1 MPIELDGCSRL
12 EALYWRSK
20 VAKISGGQVI
30 ARALKA
36 QGVDTVFTLT
46 GGHIMA
52 IMDGCVAEG
61 INVVDVRHEQ
71 AAAHA
76 ADAYARL
83 TGKLG
88 VALVTAGPGVTDA
101 VTGVA
106 NAFFA
111 NSPMLLI
118 GGRHLT
124 TEDLKGGLQEMDHPK
139 LFHSITRWS
148 DTAWDAGRY
157 PEYIATAARH
167 AFTNRGGP
175 VFLDTPWDVSGAM
188 VEEDAIAWPED
199 FRANRPAG
207 VPEETLDEII
217 GLLKGATKPV
227 IFGGTGL
234 RWTQQLG
241 FIESLDEFVNGY
253 KAPTYLNSLAR
264 GSLPFGHPYLGNR
277 ARSAAL
283 FGADVILALG
293 VDWDFRTGFG
303 KKINPDATVIQID
316 ADPSKIGW
324 NRDAK
329 VGVVADPGTVV
340 AQLLGHIGEVGRTED
355 PEWTVEIRTAEMVKQ
370 EAAYEAS
377 LSDADP
383 IHPERFA
390 REVGD
395 FFGDDTIVAADGGD
409 IVSTTAK
416 WLQTSRPGGLLDPGP
431 FGCLGVGAPF
441 ALAAKSVEPDTRV
454 GIVYG
459 DGSFGFNGM
468 EYDTLIRHN
477 LPVVGVIGNDGAW
490 NNIRAIH
497 RVAHPGS
504 VFLSEIGF
512 RAYEKIV
519 EGLGGYG
526 ELVEKPSEIRPAL
539 ERAQDSGVP
548 ALVNV
553 KIAEQLR
560 MSSAYGR

>member
-1 MPIELDGCSRL
+1 MAR
-12 EALYWRSK
+12 
-20 VAKISGGQVI
+20 ISGGQVI

-61 INVVDVRHEQ
+61 IAVVDVRHEQ

-106 NAFFA
+106 NAFYA

-118 GGRHLT
+118 GGRHPT
-124 TEDLKGGLQEMDHPK
+124 TEDLRGGLQEMDHPK
-139 LFHSITRWS
+139 LFQSITRWS
-148 DTAWDAGRY
+148 ETAWDAGRY
-157 PEYIATAARH
+157 PEYIATASRY
-167 AFTNRGGP
+167 AFSNRGGP
-175 VFLDTPWDVSGAM
+175 VFMDTPWNIAGDM
-188 VEEDAIAWPED
+188 VDEDGIGWPED

-207 VPEETLDEII
+207 VPEETQLEIVD
-217 GLLKGATKPV
+217 LLKNAEHPV
-227 IFGGTGL
+227 VFGGTGL
-234 RWTQQLG
+234 RWTQQPG
-241 FIESLDEFVNGY
+241 FAESLDGFVTGY

-264 GSLPFGHPYLGNR
+264 GSLPFDHPYLGNR
-277 ARSAAL
+277 ARGAAL
-283 FGADVILALG
+283 RGADVILALG

-303 KKINPDATVIQID
+303 KKINRDATVIQID

-324 NRDAK
+324 NRHADI
-329 VGVVADPGTVV
+329 GVVADPGTVI
-340 AQLLGHIGEVGRTED
+340 AQLVERLDVLGRTSD
-355 PEWTVEIRTAEMVKQ
+355 PTWTEEIRAAEQAKQ
-370 EAAYEAS
+370 DVSYEMS
-377 LSDADP
+377 LSDSEP

-395 FFGDDTIVAADGGD
+395 FFGDDSIVAADGGD

-441 ALAAKSVEPDTRV
+441 ALAAKTIEPDTRV

-468 EYDTLIRHN
+468 EYDTLIRHE

-490 NNIRAIH
+490 NNIKVIH
-497 RVAHPGS
+497 RMMHPES
-504 VFLSEIGF
+504 AFLSDIGF
-512 RAYEKIV
+512 RPYEKMV

-560 MSSAYGR
+560 VSSAYGQ

>member
-1 MPIELDGCSRL
+1 M
-12 EALYWRSK
+12 
-20 VAKISGGQVI
+20 AKISGGRVI

-46 GGHIMA
+46 GGHILA

-83 TGKLG
+83 TGRLG
-88 VALVTAGPGVTDA
+88 VALVTAGPGVTNA

-106 NAFFA
+106 NAFYA

-118 GGRHLT
+118 GGRHPT

-148 DTAWDAGRY
+148 GTAWNAGRY
-157 PEYIATAARH
+157 PEYIAMATRH
-167 AFTNRGGP
+167 AFANRGGP
-175 VFLDTPWDVSGAM
+175 VFLDTPWDVSGDM
-188 VEEDAIAWPED
+188 VEEDAIVWPED

-207 VPEETLDEII
+207 VPNETLDEIVD
-217 GLLKGATKPV
+217 LLKGATKPV
-227 IFGGTGL
+227 VFGGTGL
-234 RWTQQLG
+234 RWTKQPA

-264 GSLPFGHPYLGNR
+264 GSLPFNHPYLGNR

-283 FGADVILALG
+283 RGADVILALG

-303 KKINPDATVIQID
+303 KKINLDAKVIQID

-324 NRDAK
+324 NRDASI
-329 VGVVADPGTVV
+329 GVVADPGTVV
-340 AQLLGHIGEVGRTED
+340 AQLCGRLADIGRTQD
-355 PEWTVEIRTAEMVKQ
+355 PEWTVEIRAAERAKQ
-370 EAAYEAS
+370 EAAYELS

-395 FFGDDTIVAADGGD
+395 FFSDDSIVAADGGD

-490 NNIRAIH
+490 NNIKVIH
-497 RVAHPGS
+497 RMAHPES

-526 ELVEKPSEIRPAL
+526 ELVEKPSEIGPAL

-560 MSSAYGR
+560 ISSAYGQ

>member
-1 MPIELDGCSRL
+1 
-12 EALYWRSK
+12 

-36 QGVDTVFTLT
+36 QGVDVVFTLT

-61 INVVDVRHEQ
+61 IKVVDVRHEQ

-83 TGKLG
+83 TGRLG

-106 NAFFA
+106 NAFYA
-111 NSPMLLI
+111 NSPMILI
-118 GGRHLT
+118 GGRHPT
-124 TEDLKGGLQEMDHPK
+124 TEDLRGGLQEMDHPK
-139 LFHSITRWS
+139 LFQSITRWS
-148 DTAWDAGRY
+148 QTAWDAGRY
-157 PEYIATAARH
+157 PEYIATASRY
-167 AFTNRGGP
+167 AFSNRGGP
-175 VFLDTPWDVSGAM
+175 VFMDTPWNIAGDM
-188 VEEDAIAWPED
+188 VDEDAIVWPED
-199 FRANRPAG
+199 FRANRTAG
-207 VPEETLDEII
+207 VPEETLDEIVA
-217 GLLKGATKPV
+217 LLGDAEHPV

-234 RWTQQLG
+234 RWTQQPT
-241 FIESLDEFVNGY
+241 FTASLDEFVSGFR
-253 KAPTYLNSLAR
+253 APTYLNSLAR
-264 GSLPFGHPYLGNR
+264 GSLPFDHPYLGNR
-277 ARSAAL
+277 ARGDAL
-283 FGADVILALG
+283 RGADVILALG

-303 KKINPDATVIQID
+303 KKINRDATVIQID
-316 ADPSKIGW
+316 ADPIKIGW
-324 NRDAK
+324 NRDANI
-329 VGVVADPGTVV
+329 GVVADPGTVV
-340 AQLLGHIGEVGRTED
+340 AQLASRLDVLGRSSDAGWTE
-355 PEWTVEIRTAEMVKQ
+355 EIRAAEQVKSA
-370 EAAYEAS
+370 AAYEMS
-377 LSDADP
+377 LSDSEP

-395 FFGDDTIVAADGGD
+395 FFGDDSIVAADGGD

-441 ALAAKSVEPDTRV
+441 ALAAKTIEPDTRV

-468 EYDTLIRHN
+468 EYDTLIRHE

-490 NNIRAIH
+490 NNIKVIH
-497 RVAHPGS
+497 RMMHPDS
-504 VFLSEIGF
+504 AFLSDIGF
-512 RAYEKIV
+512 RPYEKMV

-539 ERAQDSGVP
+539 ERAEDSGVP

-560 MSSAYGR
+560 VSSAYGQ

>member
-1 MPIELDGCSRL
+1 M
-12 EALYWRSK
+12 
-20 VAKISGGQVI
+20 AKISGGRVI

-71 AAAHA
+71 AATHA

-83 TGKLG
+83 TGRLG

-124 TEDLKGGLQEMDHPK
+124 TEDLKGGLQEMDHPQ
-139 LFHSITRWS
+139 LFRSITRWS

-157 PEYIATAARH
+157 PEYIAMAARH
-167 AFTNRGGP
+167 AFANRGGP
-175 VFLDTPWDVSGAM
+175 VFLDTPWDVSGAL

-207 VPEETLDEII
+207 VPDETLGEMVD
-217 GLLKGATKPV
+217 LLKAARRPV

-234 RWTQQLG
+234 RWTQQPCFAEL
-241 FIESLDEFVNGY
+241 LDEFVGAY

-277 ARSAAL
+277 ARGAAL
-283 FGADVILALG
+283 RGADVILALG

-303 KKINPDATVIQID
+303 KKINPGATVIQVD

-324 NRDAK
+324 NRDAN

-340 AQLLGHIGEVGRTED
+340 AQLVARLQDIGRPED
-355 PEWTVEIRTAEMVKQ
+355 SEWTREIRTAEIAKL
-370 EAAYEAS
+370 EAAYELS

-390 REVGD
+390 REVAD
-395 FFGDDTIVAADGGD
+395 FFGDDAIVAADGGD

-441 ALAAKSVEPDTRV
+441 ALAAKSVEPETRV

-477 LPVVGVIGNDGAW
+477 LGVVGVIGNDGAW
-490 NNIRAIH
+490 NNIRVIH
-497 RVAHPGS
+497 RMAHPDS
-504 VFLSEIGF
+504 AFLSEIGF
-512 RAYEKIV
+512 RPYEKIV

-539 ERAQDSGVP
+539 ERAQDSGLP

-560 MSSAYGR
+560 LSSAYGQ

>member
-1 MPIELDGCSRL
+1 M
-12 EALYWRSK
+12 
-20 VAKISGGQVI
+20 AKISGGQVI

-36 QGVDTVFTLT
+36 QGVDVVFTLT

-61 INVVDVRHEQ
+61 IKVVDVRHEQ

-83 TGKLG
+83 TGRLG

-106 NAFFA
+106 NAFYA
-111 NSPMLLI
+111 NSPMILI
-118 GGRHLT
+118 GGRHPT
-124 TEDLKGGLQEMDHPK
+124 TEDLRGGLQEMDHPK
-139 LFHSITRWS
+139 RFQSITRWS
-148 DTAWDAGRY
+148 QTAWDAGRY
-157 PEYIATAARH
+157 PEYIATASRY
-167 AFTNRGGP
+167 AFSNRGGP
-175 VFLDTPWDVSGAM
+175 VFMDTPWNIAGDM
-188 VEEDAIAWPED
+188 VDEDAIVWPED
-199 FRANRPAG
+199 FRANRTAG
-207 VPEETLDEII
+207 VPEETLDEIVA
-217 GLLKGATKPV
+217 LLGDAEHPV

-234 RWTQQLG
+234 RWTQQPT
-241 FIESLDEFVNGY
+241 FTASLDEFVSGFR
-253 KAPTYLNSLAR
+253 APTYLNSLAR
-264 GSLPFGHPYLGNR
+264 GSLPFDHPYLGNR
-277 ARSAAL
+277 ARGDAL
-283 FGADVILALG
+283 RGADVILALG

-303 KKINPDATVIQID
+303 KKINRDATVIQIA
-316 ADPSKIGW
+316 ADPIKIGW
-324 NRDAK
+324 NRDANI
-329 VGVVADPGTVV
+329 GVVADPGTVV
-340 AQLLGHIGEVGRTED
+340 AQLASRLDVLGRSSDAGWTE
-355 PEWTVEIRTAEMVKQ
+355 EIRAAEQVKSA
-370 EAAYEAS
+370 AAYEMS
-377 LSDADP
+377 LSDSEP

-395 FFGDDTIVAADGGD
+395 FFGDDSIVAADGGD

-441 ALAAKSVEPDTRV
+441 ALAAKTIEPDTRV

-468 EYDTLIRHN
+468 EYDTLIRHE

-490 NNIRAIH
+490 NNIKVIH
-497 RVAHPGS
+497 RMMHPDS
-504 VFLSEIGF
+504 AFLSDIGF
-512 RAYEKIV
+512 RPYEKMV

-539 ERAQDSGVP
+539 ERAEDSGVP

-560 MSSAYGR
+560 VSSAYGQ

>member
-1 MPIELDGCSRL
+1 M
-12 EALYWRSK
+12 
-20 VAKISGGQVI
+20 AKISGGQVI
-30 ARALKA
+30 AKALKA
-36 QGVDTVFTLT
+36 QGVDVVFTLT

-61 INVVDVRHEQ
+61 IKVVDVRHEQ
-71 AAAHA
+71 AATHA

-106 NAFFA
+106 NAFYA
-111 NSPMLLI
+111 NSPMILI
-118 GGRHLT
+118 GGRHPT
-124 TEDLKGGLQEMDHPK
+124 TEDLRGGLQEMDHPK
-139 LFHSITRWS
+139 LFQSITRWS
-148 DTAWDAGRY
+148 ETAWDAGRY
-157 PEYIATAARH
+157 PEYIATASRY
-167 AFTNRGGP
+167 AFSNRGGP
-175 VFLDTPWDVSGAM
+175 VFMDTPWDVAGDM
-188 VEEDAIAWPED
+188 VDEDAIIWPED
-199 FRANRPAG
+199 FRANHPAG
-207 VPEETLDEII
+207 APEETIDEII
-217 GLLKGATKPV
+217 ALLKDAENPV

-234 RWTQQLG
+234 RWTQQPG
-241 FIESLDEFVNGY
+241 FTESLDVFVSGY

-264 GSLPFGHPYLGNR
+264 GSLPFDHPYLGNR
-277 ARSAAL
+277 ARGDAL
-283 FGADVILALG
+283 RGADVILALG

-316 ADPSKIGW
+316 ADPTKIGW
-324 NRDAK
+324 NRDANI
-329 VGVVADPGTVV
+329 GVVADPGTVV
-340 AQLLGHIGEVGRTED
+340 AQLASRLDVLGRSSDT
-355 PEWTVEIRTAEMVKQ
+355 EWTENIRSAEQVKSA
-370 EAAYEAS
+370 AAYEMS
-377 LSDADP
+377 RSDSEP

-395 FFGDDTIVAADGGD
+395 FFSDDSIVAADGGD

-416 WLQTSRPGGLLDPGP
+416 WLQTARPGGLLDPGP

-441 ALAAKSVEPDTRV
+441 ALAAKTIEPDTRV

-468 EYDTLIRHN
+468 EYDTLIRHE
-477 LPVVGVIGNDGAW
+477 LPVVGVVGNDGAW
-490 NNIRAIH
+490 NNIKVIH
-497 RVAHPGS
+497 RMMHPES
-504 VFLSEIGF
+504 AFLSDIGF
-512 RAYEKIV
+512 RPYEKMV

-560 MSSAYGR
+560 VSSAYGQ

>member
-1 MPIELDGCSRL
+1 M
-12 EALYWRSK
+12 
-20 VAKISGGQVI
+20 AKISGGRVI

-46 GGHIMA
+46 GGHILA

-106 NAFFA
+106 NAFYA

-118 GGRHLT
+118 GGRHPT

-148 DTAWDAGRY
+148 GTAWNAGRY
-157 PEYIATAARH
+157 PEYIAMATRH

-175 VFLDTPWDVSGAM
+175 VFLDTPWDVSGAV
-188 VEEDAIAWPED
+188 VEEDAIIWPED

-207 VPEETLDEII
+207 VPDETLDEIVEV
-217 GLLKGATKPV
+217 LNGATKPV

-234 RWTQQLG
+234 RWTKQPG

-253 KAPTYLNSLAR
+253 KAPTFLNSLAR
-264 GSLPFGHPYLGNR
+264 GSLPFDHPYLGNR

-283 FGADVILALG
+283 RDADVILALG

-303 KKINPDATVIQID
+303 KKMNLDATVIQID

-324 NRDAK
+324 NRDASI
-329 VGVVADPGTVV
+329 GVVADPGTVV
-340 AQLLGHIGEVGRTED
+340 AQLCGRLVEIARTQD
-355 PEWTVEIRTAEMVKQ
+355 PQWTLEIRTAEKAKQ
-370 EAAYEAS
+370 ETAYQLS
-377 LSDADP
+377 LSDAEP
-383 IHPERFA
+383 VHPERFA

-468 EYDTLIRHN
+468 EYDTLIRHG

-490 NNIRAIH
+490 NNIKVIH
-497 RVAHPGS
+497 RMAHPES

-512 RAYEKIV
+512 RPYEKIV

-526 ELVEKPSEIRPAL
+526 EVVEKPSEIRPAL
-539 ERAQDSGVP
+539 DRAQESGVP

-560 MSSAYGR
+560 ISSAYGQ

>member
-1 MPIELDGCSRL
+1 M
-12 EALYWRSK
+12 
-20 VAKISGGQVI
+20 AKISGGQVI

-46 GGHIMA
+46 GGHILA

-118 GGRHLT
+118 GGRHPT
-124 TEDLKGGLQEMDHPK
+124 TEDLKGGLQEMDHPR

-148 DTAWDAGRY
+148 GTAWNTGRY
-157 PEYIATAARH
+157 PEYIAMAARH

-175 VFLDTPWDVSGAM
+175 VFLDTPWDISGAV
-188 VEEDAIAWPED
+188 VEEDAIQWPED
-199 FRANRPAG
+199 IRARHPAG
-207 VPEETLDEII
+207 VPEETLDEIVD
-217 GLLKGATKPV
+217 LLKGATKPV

-234 RWTQQLG
+234 RWTQQPG
-241 FIESLDEFVNGY
+241 FIESLDELVSSY

-264 GSLPFGHPYLGNR
+264 GSLPFDHPYLGNR
-277 ARSAAL
+277 ARGDAL
-283 FGADVILALG
+283 RGADIILALG

-303 KKINPDATVIQID
+303 KKVNLEATVIQID

-324 NRDAK
+324 NRDANI
-329 VGVVADPGTVV
+329 GVVADPGTVV
-340 AQLLGHIGEVGRTED
+340 NQLCRRLGEIGRTED
-355 PEWTVEIRTAEMVKQ
+355 PEWTGEVKAAESSRQQTAHGL
-370 EAAYEAS
+370 S

-395 FFGDDTIVAADGGD
+395 FFGEDTIVAADGGD

-468 EYDTLIRHN
+468 EYDTLVRHN
-477 LPVVGVIGNDGAW
+477 LPVVGVVGNDGAW
-490 NNIRAIH
+490 NNIKAIH
-497 RVAHPGS
+497 RMAHPES

-512 RAYEKIV
+512 RPYEKIV

-539 ERAQDSGVP
+539 ERAQDASVP
-548 ALVNV
+548 ALVNI

-560 MSSAYGR
+560 ISSAYGQ

>member
-1 MPIELDGCSRL
+1 M
-12 EALYWRSK
+12 
-20 VAKISGGQVI
+20 AKISGGQVI
-30 ARALKA
+30 AKALKA
-36 QGVDTVFTLT
+36 QGVDVVFTLT

-61 INVVDVRHEQ
+61 IEVVDVRHEQ
-71 AAAHA
+71 AATHA

-106 NAFFA
+106 NAFYA
-111 NSPMLLI
+111 NSPMILI
-118 GGRHLT
+118 GGRHPT
-124 TEDLKGGLQEMDHPK
+124 TEDLRGGLQEMDHPK
-139 LFHSITRWS
+139 LFQSITRWS
-148 DTAWDAGRY
+148 ETAWDAGRY
-157 PEYIATAARH
+157 PEYIATASRY
-167 AFTNRGGP
+167 AFSNRGGP
-175 VFLDTPWDVSGAM
+175 VFMDTPWNVAGDM
-188 VEEDAIAWPED
+188 VDEDAIIWPED
-199 FRANRPAG
+199 FRANRAAG

-217 GLLKGATKPV
+217 ALLRDAEQPV

-234 RWTQQLG
+234 RWTQQPR
-241 FIESLDEFVNGY
+241 FTESLDAFVSGFR
-253 KAPTYLNSLAR
+253 APTYLNSLAR
-264 GSLPFGHPYLGNR
+264 GSLPFDHPYLGNR
-277 ARSAAL
+277 ARGDAL
-283 FGADVILALG
+283 RGADVILALG

-303 KKINPDATVIQID
+303 KKINPNATVIQID
-316 ADPSKIGW
+316 ADPTKIGW
-324 NRDAK
+324 NRDANI
-329 VGVVADPGTVV
+329 GAVADPGTVI
-340 AQLLGHIGEVGRTED
+340 AQLASRLDVLGRSSDSGWTENIRSTEEVK
-355 PEWTVEIRTAEMVKQ
+355 TA
-370 EAAYEAS
+370 AAYEMS
-377 LSDADP
+377 LSDSEP

-395 FFGDDTIVAADGGD
+395 FFGDDSIVAADGGD

-441 ALAAKSVEPDTRV
+441 ALAAKTIEPDTRV

-468 EYDTLIRHN
+468 EYDTLIRHE

-490 NNIRAIH
+490 NNIKVIH
-497 RVAHPGS
+497 RMMHPDS
-504 VFLSEIGF
+504 AFLSDIGF
-512 RAYEKIV
+512 RPYEKMV

-560 MSSAYGR
+560 VSSAYGQ